1 MLQYILRRILIMVPV
16 LFVVSIISFVVI
28 QLPPGDYLTSHI
40 AALAQGGDIVNQDE
54 IEALKKRYGLDQ
66 PMVVQYVK
74 WMWRILSRGD
84 FGQSFRWNKPVKE
97 LIGQR
102 LLLTISVTLVT
113 LLFQWAVA
121 LPIGIYSATHQ
132 YSVVDHLVT
141 TIGFIGM
148 AVPNFLLALIMIYLA
163 VVYLDTNVAG
173 LFSPEYVDAPWSVA
187 KVLDMFKH
195 IWVPVIIVGT
205 GGTAGLIRV
214 MRANLLDELN
224 KPYVVTGRAKGLTE
238 RRLLYKYP
246 VRVAINP
253 FVSTIGW
260 SLPTLISG
268 ITITAVILS
277 LPTAGPLFLR
287 ALQGQDMYLAGSFV
301 LILSTLTVIGTLISD
316 VLLALVDPRIRFGGA
331 GQ

>member
-1 MLQYILRRILIMVPV
+1 MLQYILRRIALMIPV
-16 LFVVSIISFVVI
+16 LLVVSIISFVVI

-40 AALAQGGDIVNQDE
+40 AVLAESGDIVDQDE
-54 IEALKKRYGLDQ
+54 IEALKKRYGLDR
-66 PMVVQYVK
+66 PMIVQYFK
-74 WMWRILSRGD
+74 WIWRIISRGD

-102 LLLTISVTLVT
+102 LSLTITVTAITLV
-113 LLFQWAVA
+113 FQWMVA

-132 YSVVDHLVT
+132 YSLVDHVVT
-141 TIGFIGM
+141 TIGFIGL
-148 AVPNFLLALIMIYLA
+148 AVPNFLLALILIYLA
-163 VVYLDTNVAG
+163 VVYLGTNVAG

-187 KVLDMFKH
+187 KVLDMLKH
-195 IWVPVIIVGT
+195 MWVPVIIVGT
-205 GGTAGLIRV
+205 SGTAGLIRV

-224 KPYVVTGRAKGLTE
+224 KPYVVTGRAKGLAE
-238 RRLLYKYP
+238 QRLLYKYP

-260 SLPTLISG
+260 TLPTLISG
-268 ITITAVILS
+268 ITITAIILS

-301 LILSTLTVIGTLISD
+301 LILSTLTVIGTLVSD
-316 VLLALVDPRIRFGGA
+316 ILLAWVDPRIRFGGG

>member
-1 MLQYILRRILIMVPV
+1 MLQYIARRILLMIPV
-16 LFVVSIISFVVI
+16 LLTVSIISFVVI

-40 AALAQGGDIVNQDE
+40 AALAEGGDIVDQDE
-54 IEALKKRYGLDQ
+54 IDALKARYGLDR
-66 PMVVQYVK
+66 PMYVQYFR
-74 WMWRILSRGD
+74 WIWRIVSRGD
-84 FGQSFRWNKPVKE
+84 FGQSFRWNKPVKD

-102 LLLTISVTLVT
+102 LLLTMSVTLVT
-113 LLFQWAVA
+113 LIFQWIVA

-132 YSVVDHLVT
+132 YSIADHAVT
-141 TIGFIGM
+141 AIGFVGM

-173 LFSPEYVDAPWSVA
+173 LFSPDYVDAPWSVA
-187 KVLDMFKH
+187 KVIDMLKH
-195 IWVPVIIVGT
+195 VWVPVVIVGT
-205 GGTAGLIRV
+205 SGTAGLIRV

-224 KPYVVTGRAKGLTE
+224 KPYVVTGRAKGLAE

-253 FVSTIGW
+253 FLSTIGW

-316 VLLALVDPRIRFGGA
+316 ILLAWVDPRIRFGGGA
-331 GQ
+331 G

>member
-1 MLQYILRRILIMVPV
+1 MIPV
-16 LFVVSIISFVVI
+16 LLVVSITSFAVI

-40 AALAQGGDIVNQDE
+40 AALAEGGDIVDQDE
-54 IEALKKRYGLDQ
+54 IDALKKRYGLDR
-66 PMVVQYVK
+66 PMYVQYFK
-74 WMWRILSRGD
+74 WIWRILSRGD

-102 LLLTISVTLVT
+102 LLLTVSVTMVT
-113 LLFQWAVA
+113 LLFQWVVA

-132 YSVVDHLVT
+132 YSFVDHLVT
-141 TIGFIGM
+141 SIGFIGM
-148 AVPNFLLALIMIYLA
+148 ATPNFLLALIMIYLA
-163 VVYLDTNVAG
+163 VVYLDVNVAG
-173 LFSPEYVDAPWSVA
+173 LFSPEYVDAPWSFA
-187 KVLDMFKH
+187 KVIDMFKH
-195 IWVPVIIVGT
+195 VWVAVVIVGT
-205 GGTAGLIRV
+205 SGTAGLIRV
-214 MRANLLDELN
+214 MRANLLDELH
-224 KPYVVTGRAKGLTE
+224 KPYVVTGRAKGLAE

-316 VLLALVDPRIRFGGA
+316 ILLAWVDPRIRFEGGTE
-331 GQ
+331 

>member
-1 MLQYILRRILIMVPV
+1 MLQYVLRRIVIMIPV
-16 LFVVSIISFVVI
+16 LFVVSIISFIVI

-40 AALAQGGDIVNQDE
+40 AALAESGDIVDQDV
-54 IEALKKRYGLDQ
+54 IDALKKRYGLDQ
-66 PMVVQYVK
+66 PMYVQYFK
-74 WMWRILSRGD
+74 WIWRIIAYGD

-102 LLLTISVTLVT
+102 LLLTVSVTFIT
-113 LLFQWAVA
+113 LLFQWSVA

-132 YSVVDHLVT
+132 YSLLDHLVT

-148 AVPNFLLALIMIYLA
+148 AVPNFLLALIMIYISVA
-163 VVYLDTNVAG
+163 YFNINVAG
-173 LFSPEYVDAPWSVA
+173 LFSPDYVDAPWSLD
-187 KVLDMFKH
+187 KFLDMLKH
-195 IWVPVIIVGT
+195 IWVPMIIVGT
-205 GGTAGLIRV
+205 SGTAGLIRV

-224 KPYVVTGRAKGLTE
+224 KPYVVTARAKGLTE

-253 FVSTIGW
+253 FISTIGW

-301 LILSTLTVIGTLISD
+301 LLLSTLTVIGTLLSD
-316 VLLALVDPRIRFGGA
+316 ILLAWLDPRIRFEGGSR
-331 GQ
+331 

>member
-1 MLQYILRRILIMVPV
+1 MLQYILRRIVLMIPV

-40 AALAQGGDIVNQDE
+40 AALAESGDLVNQDE
-54 IEALKKRYGLDQ
+54 IDALKRRYGLDQ
-66 PMVVQYVK
+66 PMYVQYFK
-74 WMWRILSRGD
+74 WIWRIISRGD
-84 FGQSFRWNKPVKE
+84 FGQSFRWNKPVRE

-102 LLLTISVTLVT
+102 LLLTVSITLII
-113 LLFQWAVA
+113 LIFQWAVA
-121 LPIGIYSATHQ
+121 IPIGIYSATHQ
-132 YSVVDHLVT
+132 YSVIDHSVT
-141 TIGFIGM
+141 TLGFIGM
-148 AVPNFLLALIMIYLA
+148 AIPNFLLALIMIYLA
-163 VVYLDTNVAG
+163 VAYLGTNVAG
-173 LFSPEYVDAPWSVA
+173 LFSPDYVDAPWSVA
-187 KVLDMFKH
+187 KLIDMLKH
-195 IWVPVIIVGT
+195 VWVPVLIVGT
-205 GGTAGLIRV
+205 SGSAGLIRV
-214 MRANLLDELN
+214 MRANLLDELH

-301 LILSTLTVIGTLISD
+301 LILSTLTVIGTLLSD
-316 VLLALVDPRIRFGGA
+316 ILLALVDPRIRFEGG
-331 GQ
+331 GT